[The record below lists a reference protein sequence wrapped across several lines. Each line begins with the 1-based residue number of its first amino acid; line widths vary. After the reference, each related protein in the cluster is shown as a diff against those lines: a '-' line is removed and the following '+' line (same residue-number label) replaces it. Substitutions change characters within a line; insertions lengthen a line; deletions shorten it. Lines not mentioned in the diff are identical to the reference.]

1 MNQRTNNR
9 KAVRL
14 TGRTEVDAGLMKYR
28 ELLSE
33 RHGTVP
39 TVRGSRASGYSRMKA
54 KLGRN
59 RRRALVVSA
68 LVAVF
73 VLLGTL
79 TSAAQVA
86 LEFTPGTSGGSG
98 SFALEAYKQ
107 ATKLSEASGE
117 VVVVAAGLPLP
128 DAPFAQFVHAAPY
141 DGSLDNGS
149 AQLVP

>member
-1 MNQRTNNR
+1 
-9 KAVRL
+9 
-14 TGRTEVDAGLMKYR
+14 MKYR

-39 TVRGSRASGYSRMKA
+39 TVRGSRTSGYSRMRA

-68 LVAVF
+68 LVVVF

-86 LEFTPGTSGGSG
+86 LEFTPGTSGGSY
-98 SFALEAYKQ
+98 ALEAYKQ
-107 ATKLSEASGE
+107 ATPLCEASGG
-117 VVVVAAGLPLP
+117 VVVVAAGSPLL
-128 DAPFAQFVHAAPY
+128 DALFAQFVHATPY
-141 DGSLDNGS
+141 DGSLDNGP
-149 AQLVP
+149 ARLVP